1 MRRLIMEERLV
12 SSEMPVSESG
22 GTYHLGLS
30 PGDNLP
36 QNIFLVGDPNR
47 VFKMVK
53 YFDTEPVIKRSM
65 QFVTAIGSYQNL
77 PIAAIGTGIGPSATE
92 IVANELHILNEY
104 DASKKEWKKQLR
116 RLNIIRLG
124 SCAALQKEI
133 PVGSLAISRLAV
145 GLDNL
150 NRDYPFY
157 SPSSVIRAITEAVA
171 NALEKPDVY
180 VSSASN
186 GMEYFLTEACKN
198 IGLSPC
204 GGKGYYSG
212 ITLSSP
218 GFYNPQNRRIGRLP
232 EGLPPNALN
241 VLNDF
246 QCYALKIINVEMES
260 AIMFR
265 ILGEILGYRTGTL
278 CAVLANRQ
286 TKEVFSPEEG
296 EAAINRCIRT
306 GLEAMKLMSETSAQ
320 K

>member
-1 MRRLIMEERLV
+1 MDEKRLV
-12 SSEMPVSESG
+12 SSEMPISEDG
-22 GTYHLGLS
+22 RTYHLGLG
-30 PGDNLP
+30 PKDNLP
-36 QNIFLVGDPNR
+36 QNIFLVGDPDR
-47 VFKMVK
+47 VFKVAK
-53 YFDTEPVIKRSM
+53 YFDFDAEPTIRRNRE
-65 QFVTAIGSYQNL
+65 FITIFGSYQGL
-77 PIAAIGTGIGPSATE
+77 PVVVISTGIGPSATE

-104 DASKKEWKKQLR
+104 DNEKKEWKKQLR

-150 NRDYPFY
+150 NRAYPFC
-157 SPSSVIRAITEAVA
+157 SPSSIVNAVA
-171 NALEKPDVY
+171 MAVTDVLEEPNVY
-180 VSSASN
+180 VSSASY

-204 GGKGYYSG
+204 KDKGYYSG

-232 EGLPPNALN
+232 ESLPPNALN
-241 VLNDF
+241 ILNDF
-246 QCYALKIINVEMES
+246 QSYALKIINVEMES

-265 ILGEILGYRTGTL
+265 ILGEILGYRTGTI

-286 TKEVFSPEEG
+286 TKEVFLPEEG
-296 EAAINRCIRT
+296 EAAIDRCIRA
-306 GLEAMKLMSETSAQ
+306 GLETMKLINETSV
-320 K
+320 KK